1 MSEQL
6 HPRGL
11 QSRANCRSYER
22 GHVPNLVMV
31 TLAQQSEPE
40 EWSRVTVLDVT
51 DDVATL
57 AADDRLF
64 RVRTHDA
71 PLLAVLQSEFGTEAL
86 LNGEY
91 GVLFLPPRPDG
102 TSPIFSV
109 QDVDAEP
116 TPCSV
121 HS

>member
-6 HPRGL
+6 HSRAL

-22 GHVPNLVMV
+22 GHVPNVVMV
-31 TLAQQSEPE
+31 TLARQSEPE

-57 AADDRLF
+57 AADDRLI

-71 PLLAVLQSEFGTEAL
+71 PLLVVLLPEHGTEAL
-86 LNGEY
+86 LNGE
-91 GVLFLPPRPDG
+91 
-102 TSPIFSV
+102 
-109 QDVDAEP
+109 
-116 TPCSV
+116 
-121 HS
+121 